1 MNLSPAL
8 SEMLGETQLSR
19 PQTVKK
25 IWEYVKARD
34 LQNPKDKRQIFC
46 DEAMRKVFKGDSVHM
61 FTMNKLLVQ
70 HLKPADEVVGG
81 EIVQEKVEESED
93 EGDVKT
99 YVNGG
104 GEEPVRESETEGESE
119 A

>member
-1 MNLSPAL
+1 
-8 SEMLGETQLSR
+8 MLGETQLSR

-46 DEAMRKVFKGDSVHM
+46 DDAMKKVFKGDSVHM

-81 EIVQEKVEESED
+81 EIENVEKVEESEED
-93 EGDVKT
+93 DGEQ

-104 GEEPVRESETEGESE
+104 GEEPVRESEPEDVSE